1 MNWNKK
7 NQFQRVKKPSSKFKY
22 DPKKNEL
29 YIQEFL
35 NDWMECRTRHEAQ
48 QEILD
53 AIFEQDCQYVFA
65 RAGRKLAKT
74 TTGIDASW
82 RVGSIYPNAVI
93 YLCYPTIAQGIE
105 VVWEERRLQTCD
117 SKNDYMFEKYVEKV
131 DEVRHTVRF
140 VNGSFIKL
148 MGTWSDY
155 KGRGTQPDFLI
166 FDEFQD
172 CKSDY
177 IEAVDPNLGAKAHSK
192 CIIMGT
198 PPKKR
203 NHYEDWFERIANN
216 PRGKSF
222 HYTSYAN
229 TSLPHLKKW
238 LDNKKIELVKAGK
251 EDVWLREYMA
261 EFCYSSSDRVL
272 PDAKFYEKSEIDQKA
287 RYFAYND
294 RIPILAISVHKNY
307 FCCILA
313 VLLKRKLV
321 FVMDH
326 LIVKQVWNQS
336 FAEMYPK
343 LSEKTKELQDFCH
356 QKMRRIVWDES
367 NSFTDIISG
376 FSKCRKDFKWQD
388 RGIPILKE
396 MMMKEKIF
404 LCEEI
409 ADFGIECQN
418 ILIDESD
425 KEIERNYPYI
435 CTLSMMVN
443 EYFSQE
449 KIFIHR
455 EQPFDKYQALR
466 DMGIPVPVQK
476 KRRSIFNFGL

>member
-1 MNWNKK
+1 L
-7 NQFQRVKKPSSKFKY
+7 
-22 DPKKNEL
+22 E
-29 YIQEFL
+29 
-35 NDWMECRTRHEAQ
+35 
-48 QEILD
+48 
-53 AIFEQDCQYVFA
+53 
-65 RAGRKLAKT
+65 
-74 TTGIDASW
+74 
-82 RVGSIYPNAVI
+82 
-93 YLCYPTIAQGIE
+93 
-105 VVWEERRLQTCD
+105 
-117 SKNDYMFEKYVEKV
+117 
-131 DEVRHTVRF
+131 
-140 VNGSFIKL
+140 
-148 MGTWSDY
+148 
-155 KGRGTQPDFLI
+155 
-166 FDEFQD
+166 
-172 CKSDY
+172 
-177 IEAVDPNLGAKAHSK
+177 
-192 CIIMGT
+192 
-198 PPKKR
+198 
-203 NHYEDWFERIANN
+203 
-216 PRGKSF
+216 
-222 HYTSYAN
+222 
-229 TSLPHLKKW
+229 KW

-476 KRRSIFNFGL
+476 KIRSIFNFGL